1 MGYLRSTAAA
11 CAVCSAIAASI
22 IGSTAGADVPRAFSQ
37 IIVNGNARFSDQDVL
52 ATANL
57 RPGEIY
63 YADDLRA
70 AIEALEFTGEFDFI
84 RIRSEGPRLIVTV
97 DETPSYEGL
106 LTFGLGY
113 DSDTGVFGGAVL
125 SLENALGL
133 GADVLGEI
141 TVAQEVQTAR
151 LRVFDNDALSETT
164 GVGVRLFYGA
174 YEYDNT
180 LFDYERMSIAPYV
193 QADVGG
199 GQIEARVTFTET
211 EISDVA
217 STASAILQGDTGT
230 QDATKFGLS
239 YSFGATNP
247 NANRLTW
254 GALISVDYGIAGDA
268 KLVRSEGQVS
278 VFTPLSAGFALRS
291 TLELGHVAGQ
301 GSAVTRATDRFV
313 LGGASLRGFERGGVS
328 VRDIDGAVVTDLG
341 GTRFGAL
348 RTDVVLPV
356 LADLPGVDVFGFVDV
371 GRVWGLDSPV
381 TPSGTLQNTSDL
393 RTSVG
398 LGASYDF
405 ALGRLEGYL
414 ASPTSKQTGD
424 QEQAFGLTFRAQF

>member
-1 MGYLRSTAAA
+1 MRELESTAAA
-11 CAVCSAIAASI
+11 FAVFGAVAASI
-22 IGSTAGADVPRAFSQ
+22 AAGPAVADTPRAFSQ

-57 RPGEIY
+57 QPGEIY

-84 RIRSEGPRLIVTV
+84 RIRSDGTRLIVTV
-97 DETPSYEGL
+97 DETPTYEGL

-113 DSDTGVFGGAVL
+113 DSDTGVFGRAVL

-141 TVAQEVQTAR
+141 TVAEEVQSAQVQ
-151 LRVFDNDALSETT
+151 VFDSDALSETA
-164 GVGVRLFYGA
+164 GVGLRLFYGA

-180 LFDYERMSIAPYV
+180 LFDYERMSIAPFV
-193 QADVGG
+193 QMDLGG
-199 GQIEARVTFTET
+199 GQAEARLTFTET
-211 EISDVA
+211 DISAVA
-217 STASAILQGDTGT
+217 ATGSSILQGDVGT
-230 QDATKFGLS
+230 RDATEIGLS
-239 YSFGATNP
+239 YRFGGINQ
-247 NANRLTW
+247 NAKRMTW
-254 GALISVDYGIAGDA
+254 SGMVSVDYGIAGDA
-268 KLVRSEGQVS
+268 KLIRSEGQVS
-278 VFTPLSAGFALRS
+278 VFAPLPAGFALRS
-291 TLELGHVAGQ
+291 TLEMGHVAGQ
-301 GSAVTRATDRFV
+301 GSAVTRANDRFV

-328 VRDIDGAVVTDLG
+328 VRDIDGTVVTDLG

-348 RTDVVLPV
+348 RTDVLLPV
-356 LADLPGVDVFGFVDV
+356 VADLPGVDVFAFVDA
-371 GRVWGLDSPV
+371 GSVWGLDSAV
-381 TPSGTLQNTSDL
+381 TPSGTLQDTSDL

-414 ASPTSKQTGD
+414 ASPSSQQVGD
-424 QEQAFGLTFRAQF
+424 QEQVFGLTFRAQF

>member
-11 CAVCSAIAASI
+11 CAVCSAIAASV
-22 IGSTAGADVPRAFSQ
+22 IGGAAGADVPRAFSQ

-141 TVAQEVQTAR
+141 IVAQEVQTAR

-180 LFDYERMSIAPYV
+180 LFDYERMSIAP
-193 QADVGG
+193 
-199 GQIEARVTFTET
+199 
-211 EISDVA
+211 
-217 STASAILQGDTGT
+217 
-230 QDATKFGLS
+230 
-239 YSFGATNP
+239 
-247 NANRLTW
+247 
-254 GALISVDYGIAGDA
+254 
-268 KLVRSEGQVS
+268 
-278 VFTPLSAGFALRS
+278 
-291 TLELGHVAGQ
+291 
-301 GSAVTRATDRFV
+301 
-313 LGGASLRGFERGGVS
+313 
-328 VRDIDGAVVTDLG
+328 
-341 GTRFGAL
+341 
-348 RTDVVLPV
+348 
-356 LADLPGVDVFGFVDV
+356 
-371 GRVWGLDSPV
+371 
-381 TPSGTLQNTSDL
+381 
-393 RTSVG
+393 
-398 LGASYDF
+398 
-405 ALGRLEGYL
+405 
-414 ASPTSKQTGD
+414 
-424 QEQAFGLTFRAQF
+424 